1 MMFFV
6 CFFCLC
12 IIVVVF
18 YAVGKG
24 VACKALTM
32 LPACHSCAKN
42 INNGNRDNHDDKN
55 LEDFINELM
64 RLTKKNLSQ
73 VENAV
78 NN

>member
-1 MMFFV
+1 M
-6 CFFCLC
+6 
-12 IIVVVF
+12 
-18 YAVGKG
+18 
-24 VACKALTM
+24 ACKALTM

>member
-1 MMFFV
+1 MMFFLS
-6 CFFCLC
+6 FC

-18 YAVGKG
+18 YAVRER
-24 VACKALTM
+24 VW
-32 LPACHSCAKN
+32 PASSHNAASLSFLRKN

>member
-1 MMFFV
+1 MMFFFV
-6 CFFCLC
+6 FLYHCCCFLC
-12 IIVVVF
+12 SE
-18 YAVGKG
+18 KG
-24 VACKALTM
+24 CGLQSSHNAASLSF
-32 LPACHSCAKN
+32 LRKN